1 MHTARDTSHR
11 SASAFVYSPG
21 ALLREEHDAG
31 QTIIGVP
38 FESPHPLR
46 SMLSKGEA
54 ANDVPERTQRLFT
67 IRAANSLGQRSSAS
81 ILINRMYAARGYRC
95 SGLPVEASSDKITL
109 TACEHD
115 DVMGTITVGFDSLEG
130 LAVDQLFRN
139 EVDALR
145 RKGRVCEFTKL
156 AMDSLVRSK
165 RVLASLFHVAYIF
178 AHRFHRVQ
186 RLLIEV
192 NPRHVRFYRKALGF
206 TVMGPERL
214 NRRVDAPAVLLR
226 LELRHAR
233 QQIDLHAG
241 KNRPDAGAHSLYPHF
256 FSAKEEAGIL
266 NRLPRPWWAQAA

>member
-1 MHTARDTSHR
+1 MHTARDSSHR
-11 SASAFVYSPG
+11 HDVHPFVYAG
-21 ALLREEHDAG
+21 ALLREEPDAG

-54 ANDVPERTQRLFT
+54 ANDVPARAQRLFT

-81 ILINRMYAARGYRC
+81 ILINRMYSARGYRC
-95 SGLPVEASSDKITL
+95 TGLPSEACTDKITL

-115 DVMGTITVGFDSLEG
+115 DVMGTITVGFDAPEG
-130 LAVDQLFRN
+130 LAVDQLFRD

-145 RKGRVCEFTKL
+145 CKGRVCEFTKL

-178 AHRFHRVQ
+178 AHRIHRIQ

-192 NPRHVRFYRKALGF
+192 NPRHVRFYERMLGF
-206 TVMGPERL
+206 DVVSAPRH
-214 NRRVDAPAVLLR
+214 NPRVDAPAVLMVLDFA
-226 LELRHAR
+226 HAHAQIAKFGGR
-233 QQIDLHAG
+233 QDMAEG
-241 KNRPDAGAHSLYPHF
+241 ERSLYPYF
-256 FSAKEEAGIL
+256 FSVPEEAGIVA
-266 NRLPRPWWAQAA
+266 RVRRG